1 MTTLAG
7 NALRYVRHG
16 GPARRGGYVR
26 VSLGASPAK
35 DMVSITVED
44 DGPGIPA
51 NVQARLLASDPC
63 EATGVS
69 LRLINDVVAAH
80 GGGMV
85 IKSSTAP
92 EDRGTAV
99 TLWLP
104 VRG

>member
-1 MTTLAG
+1 
-7 NALRYVRHG
+7 V
-16 GPARRGGYVR
+16 
-26 VSLGASPAK
+26 GA
-35 DMVSITVED
+35 
-44 DGPGIPA
+44 
-51 NVQARLLASDPC
+51 QLLAPDAG
-63 EATGVS
+63 EAAGVS
-69 LRLINDVVAAH
+69 LRLVHEVVGAH

>member
-1 MTTLAG
+1 MSVALAY
-7 NALRYVRHG
+7 NAAQR
-16 GPARRGGYVR
+16 
-26 VSLGASPAK
+26 
-35 DMVSITVED
+35 MVSITVED
-44 DGPGIPA
+44 DGPGISPE
-51 NVQARLLASDPC
+51 VQARLLGADPS

-69 LRLINDVVAAH
+69 LRLVHEVVAAH

-92 EDRGTAV
+92 ADRGTAV